1 MLEGELRY
9 WLVTSRAPQI
19 PALIL
24 ALREGMR
31 DHRYFIRVRGPESRA
46 SQRVDSREKTERRKL
61 CGGPGG
67 WKGSGAEMCLDRQAS
82 AAQLGPALPAS
93 TPEALECFFRVWL
106 IEAHVHPRTLAKL
119 KRPSRQNQQN
129 RMTRSQAGN
138 PLSQQMSVCVRMTV
152 TWD

>member
-1 MLEGELRY
+1 
-9 WLVTSRAPQI
+9 
-19 PALIL
+19 
-24 ALREGMR
+24 
-31 DHRYFIRVRGPESRA
+31 
-46 SQRVDSREKTERRKL
+46 
-61 CGGPGG
+61 
-67 WKGSGAEMCLDRQAS
+67 MCLDRQAS

-152 TWD
+152 T